1 MPTRSLRAVIL
12 CLAWWS
18 PAAGPLL
25 ASRIVPREENQGV
38 NLFGLTQAQFSA
50 IMIGFLCG
58 CAVMI
63 LLPLVCRQGA
73 RWLLIAFPTGL
84 LVIAALIGASAVGL
98 LPDQR
103 ADETVRSVGQVI
115 ILLAVLVVPPV
126 VAALL
131 TQRPQPSPPPR
142 PHRTGSKRTG
152 SRRTGSKQT
161 GTKRAGSGRTGSR
174 RPAQHRRTRA

>member
-1 MPTRSLRAVIL
+1 MIL